1 MTNSIKSWRWTAGFL
16 VGTTIMSLSLPLG
29 SIAVAQDTSVV
40 GRVNGQDITADDL
53 AIAEQMYAQQLG
65 QMPADAKR
73 SLLVDALI
81 DLRIVA
87 EAARAA
93 NVPEQDSYKRQLA
106 FFEDQ
111 TLRSLFLEQRLAE
124 VVTDAAVRAAYD
136 EQAAKIPPV
145 LERQLR
151 HILLRSESDALDVI
165 DALKGG
171 KTFQEL
177 AQERSAD
184 EVSKINGGDLGFV
197 AEGQVVPEIDVA
209 AAKLQPGEFTLTP
222 VASAF
227 GFHVVLLEETRN
239 RPAPAFETVAPQIRQ
254 ALEATEERRII
265 AELKAGAK
273 VEKLVPDVAPPQGE
287 DDGHEH

>member
-1 MTNSIKSWRWTAGFL
+1 MIGWTKNRNPKSGIL
-16 VGTTIMSLSLPLG
+16 IGTTIISLSLLLG
-29 SIAVAQDTSVV
+29 SVAVAQDASVV

-53 AIAEQMYAQQLG
+53 AIAEQMYSQQLG

-93 NVPEQDSYKRQLA
+93 NVPEQDAYKKQLA

-111 TLRSLFLEQRLAE
+111 TLRSLFLEQRVAE
-124 VVTDAAVRAAYD
+124 AVTDTAVRAAYD

-145 LERQLR
+145 IERRLR
-151 HILLRSESDALDVI
+151 HILLASESDALDVI
-165 DALKGG
+165 GALKGG
-171 KTFQEL
+171 KKFAEL

-184 EVSKINGGDLGFV
+184 EVSKVNGGDLGFV
-197 AEGQVVPEIDVA
+197 ADGQVIPEIDAA
-209 AAKLQPGEFTLTP
+209 AAKLQPGEFTQTP

-227 GFHVVLLEETRN
+227 GFHVVFLEETRN
-239 RPAPAFETVAPQIRQ
+239 RPPPAFESVAPQIRQ
-254 ALEATEERRII
+254 SLEATEERRII
-265 AELKAGAK
+265 AELKASAK
-273 VEKLVPDVAPPQGE
+273 VEKLVPDVAPPQAE
-287 DDGHEH
+287 EDGHEH

>member
-1 MTNSIKSWRWTAGFL
+1 MTNRIKSWRWTTGLL
-16 VGTTIMSLSLPLG
+16 VGTTILSLSLPLG

-53 AIAEQMYAQQLG
+53 AIAEQMYSQQLG

-87 EAARAA
+87 EAARTA

-111 TLRSLFLEQRLAE
+111 TLRSLFLEQRVAE

-136 EQAAKIPPV
+136 EQAAKIPLV
-145 LERQLR
+145 LERRLR

-197 AEGQVVPEIDVA
+197 AEGQVLPEIDVA
-209 AAKLQPGEFTLTP
+209 AAKLQPGEFTQTP

-239 RPAPAFETVAPQIRQ
+239 RPAPAFESVAPQIRQ

>member
-1 MTNSIKSWRWTAGFL
+1 MTTRIKNRWKAGLL
-16 VGTTIMSLSLPLG
+16 VGTTILSLSLPLVSAG
-29 SIAVAQDTSVV
+29 LAQDAGVV
-40 GRVNGQDITADDL
+40 GRVNGKDITADDL
-53 AIAEQMYAQQLG
+53 AIAEQMYSQQLG

-93 NVPEQDSYKRQLA
+93 NVPEQEAYKRQLA

-111 TLRSLFLEQRLAE
+111 TLRSLFLEQRVGEAI
-124 VVTDAAVRAAYD
+124 TDASVRAAYD

-145 LERQLR
+145 LERRLR
-151 HILLRSESDALDVI
+151 HILLRSETDALAVI

-171 KTFQEL
+171 KSFAEL

-184 EVSKINGGDLGFV
+184 EVSNVNGGDLGFV
-197 AEGQVVPEIDVA
+197 ADGQVVPEIDVA
-209 AAKLQPGEFTLTP
+209 AAKLQPGEFTQTP

-254 ALEATEERRII
+254 SLEATEERRII

-287 DDGHEH
+287 EDGHEH

>member
-1 MTNSIKSWRWTAGFL
+1 MTTRIKNRWKAGLL
-16 VGTTIMSLSLPLG
+16 VGTTILSLSLPLG
-29 SIAVAQDTSVV
+29 SAGLAQDTGVV
-40 GRVNGQDITADDL
+40 GRVNGKDITADDL
-53 AIAEQMYAQQLG
+53 AIAEQMYSQQLG

-93 NVPEQDSYKRQLA
+93 NVPEQEAYKRQLA

-111 TLRSLFLEQRLAE
+111 TLRSLFLEQRVGEAI
-124 VVTDAAVRAAYD
+124 TDAAVRAAYD
-136 EQAAKIPPV
+136 EQVAKIPPV
-145 LERQLR
+145 LERRLR
-151 HILLRSESDALDVI
+151 HILLRSESDALAVI

-171 KTFQEL
+171 KSFAEL

-184 EVSKINGGDLGFV
+184 EVSKVNGGDLGFV
-197 AEGQVVPEIDVA
+197 TDGQVVPEIDVA
-209 AAKLQPGEFTLTP
+209 AAKLQPGEFTQTP

-254 ALEATEERRII
+254 SLEATEERRII

-287 DDGHEH
+287 EDGHEH